1 MLIYLFGIQIDVYT
15 TTYSLLLNPLIGYTS
30 IFQVISRK
38 TVALKLGDSLKMHAH
53 FLVFFY
59 MGTTFAIFSCA
70 GKIPRLKDKLHIW
83 VSGIVMQSIMFF
95 IMPGFNSSH
104 PAELSLKLEIIFT
117 TSSLFTGI
125 RQRHSLTVCW
135 IKFRG
140 SFWDFGIALDRFE
153 PTLTKNLLNVFDICS
168 LSSIIVPLL
177 SNSWTAGRYYRLFT
191 ISFNICQDFFKFDLF
206 SSSRSW

>member
-1 MLIYLFGIQIDVYT
+1 
-15 TTYSLLLNPLIGYTS
+15 
-30 IFQVISRK
+30 
-38 TVALKLGDSLKMHAH
+38 
-53 FLVFFY
+53 

-83 VSGIVMQSIMFF
+83 VSGIVMQSLMFF
-95 IMPGFNSSH
+95 IMPGFISSH
-104 PAELSLKLEIIFT
+104 PAELSLNLEIFFT
-117 TSSLFTGI
+117 TSLLFTGI

-191 ISFNICQDFFKFDLF
+191 ISFNICQDCFKFDLF